1 MTPDPRFEDG
11 SADVVQPS
19 TRTPQFVIHQL
30 LASLTSACLALEELD
45 FGIIRGLRDNAQYVA
60 RMNRLMVPLFAV
72 PATEGEVEEEE
83 TGGDLVVA
91 SSRSPAHLQDSQ
103 IVASASNTG
112 ARISCVWPYV

>member
-19 TRTPQFVIHQL
+19 TRTSQSVVHQL

-45 FGIIRGLRDNAQYVA
+45 FGVIRGLRDNAQYVA
-60 RMNRLMVPLFAV
+60 RMSRLMVPLFAV
-72 PATEGEVEEEE
+72 PATEGEVEEE
-83 TGGDLVVA
+83 TGGDLIVV
-91 SSRSPAHLQDSQ
+91 SSRSPAHPRDFQ

-112 ARISCVWPYV
+112 ARISCVWPCV